1 MRKSSLYHA
10 AQEISMFKQRYL
22 DLFDEEEGLERL
34 WEGFPE
40 TARAEVTAHYA
51 RLMAQR
57 AVPRVRTLRK
67 PEEVDD
73 EPHGHE

>member
-1 MRKSSLYHA
+1 
-10 AQEISMFKQRYL
+10 MFKQRYL
-22 DLFDEEEGLERL
+22 DLFEEEGLERL
-34 WEGFPE
+34 WEEFPE
-40 TARAEVTAHYA
+40 AARAEVTAHYA

-57 AVPRVRTLRK
+57 AVQRLRTLRK